1 MTQAKKTTAAQLKK
15 ETAAEVQKET
25 AVKAEKAPAA
35 EPKKETAPAAAA
47 KKPAAKKPAAKKS
60 APKEKTE
67 RVENIFLQVGG
78 REWNTAQL
86 RDQAVAAYAAEGHR
100 ASGIKRLEL
109 YVKPEDDK
117 AYFVINEKFEGS
129 VEL

>member
-47 KKPAAKKPAAKKS
+47 KKPAAKKS

-67 RVENIFLQVGG
+67 RVENIFLQVDG

-100 ASGIKRLEL
+100 VSGIKRLEL
-109 YVKPEDDK
+109 YVKPEDGK

>member
-1 MTQAKKTTAAQLKK
+1 MTQAKKETAAQVKK
-15 ETAAEVQKET
+15 ETAAEAKKET
-25 AVKAEKAPAA
+25 AVKKEAA
-35 EPKKETAPAAAA
+35 VEV

-60 APKEKTE
+60 APKEKAE

-100 ASGIKRLEL
+100 VSGIKRLEL
-109 YVKPEDDK
+109 YVKPEDGK
-117 AYFVINEKFEGS
+117 AYFAINEKFEGS
-129 VEL
+129 VDL

>member
-1 MTQAKKTTAAQLKK
+1 MTQAKKTTAAQLK
-15 ETAAEVQKET
+15 KET

-35 EPKKETAPAAAA
+35 EPKKETAPAA
-47 KKPAAKKPAAKKS
+47 AAKKPAAKKS

-109 YVKPEDDK
+109 YVKPEDGK
-117 AYFVINEKFEGS
+117 AYFVINETFEGS

>member
-1 MTQAKKTTAAQLKK
+1 MTQAKKESAAQAKK
-15 ETAAEVQKET
+15 ETVAEVKKET
-25 AVKAEKAPAA
+25 VVEV
-35 EPKKETAPAAAA
+35 KKETAPAPAD
-47 KKPAAKKPAAKKS
+47 KKPAAKKPAAKKN
-60 APKEKTE
+60 APKEKAE

-109 YVKPEDDK
+109 YVKPEDGK

-129 VEL
+129 VDL

>member
-1 MTQAKKTTAAQLKK
+1 MTQAKKESAAQAKK
-15 ETAAEVQKET
+15 ETVAEVKKET
-25 AVKAEKAPAA
+25 VVEV
-35 EPKKETAPAAAA
+35 KKETAPAPAD

-60 APKEKTE
+60 APKEKAE

-109 YVKPEDDK
+109 YVKPEDGK

-129 VEL
+129 VDL

>member
-15 ETAAEVQKET
+15 ETTAEIQKET

-35 EPKKETAPAAAA
+35 EPKKETAPAA
-47 KKPAAKKPAAKKS
+47 AAKKPAAKKS

-109 YVKPEDDK
+109 YVKPEDGK

>member
-1 MTQAKKTTAAQLKK
+1 MTQAKKETAAQVKK
-15 ETAAEVQKET
+15 ETVAEAKKET
-25 AVKAEKAPAA
+25 AVKKEAAVEVKKEAAPAV
-35 EPKKETAPAAAA
+35 AA

-60 APKEKTE
+60 APKEKAE

-100 ASGIKRLEL
+100 VSGIKRLEL
-109 YVKPEDDK
+109 YVKPEDGK

-129 VEL
+129 VDL

>member
-1 MTQAKKTTAAQLKK
+1 MTQAKKETAAQVKK
-15 ETAAEVQKET
+15 ETVAEAKKET
-25 AVKAEKAPAA
+25 AVKKEAAVEVKKEAAPAV
-35 EPKKETAPAAAA
+35 AA

-60 APKEKTE
+60 APKEKAE

-86 RDQAVAAYAAEGHR
+86 RGPGLWPPTRRRGHR
-100 ASGIKRLEL
+100 VSGIKRLEL
-109 YVKPEDDK
+109 YVKPEDGK

-129 VEL
+129 VDL

>member
-47 KKPAAKKPAAKKS
+47 KKS

-100 ASGIKRLEL
+100 VSGIKRLEL
-109 YVKPEDDK
+109 YVKPEDGK
-117 AYFVINEKFEGS
+117 AYFVINETFEGS

>member
-1 MTQAKKTTAAQLKK
+1 MTQAKKETAAQVKK
-15 ETAAEVQKET
+15 ETAAEAKKET
-25 AVKAEKAPAA
+25 AVKKEAA
-35 EPKKETAPAAAA
+35 VEVKKEAAPAAAA

-60 APKEKTE
+60 APKEKAE

-109 YVKPEDDK
+109 YVKPEDGK

-129 VEL
+129 VDL